1 MDETDQ
7 PEHEDKGGEKHRI
20 ESFEE
25 LRTELDLP
33 IVVTFSRPGCSLLI
47 FIYFLLRVL
56 SECLNVGLHDD
67 VHEGFEETEDQPAVD
82 HLDVSSG
89 GEVSAHTDI
98 K

>member
-1 MDETDQ
+1 M
-7 PEHEDKGGEKHRI
+7 HFL
-20 ESFEE
+20 FEFII
-25 LRTELDLP
+25 DCS
-33 IVVTFSRPGCSLLI
+33 IVVTLARPGYSLLI
-47 FIYFLLRVL
+47 LLRIL

-89 GEVSAHTDI
+89 GEVGTHTDI

>member
-7 PEHEDKGGEKHRI
+7 PEHDNKGGEKCRI
-20 ESFEE
+20 ESSEE
-25 LRTELDLP
+25 LCAEFDLP
-33 IVVTFSRPGCSLLI
+33 VVVTFSRPGYSLLN
-47 FIYFLLRVL
+47 LLRIL
-56 SECLNVGLHDD
+56 SECLNVGLDDD

-82 HLDVSSG
+82 HLDVGSG